1 MNYFN
6 STIIIG
12 RVHSIESLDNAKGTY
27 IKLEITNSSIVDGV
41 EKIQTHAIHVFGKA
55 AETVKKCIFGGE
67 LICVEGRLTKEV
79 YEGISNS
86 IVADRVVFL
95 SSPKKKTETETVEQ

>member
-6 STIIIG
+6 SIVVIG
-12 RVHSIESLDNAKGTY
+12 RVRSIENLKNAKGTY

-55 AETVKKCIFGGE
+55 AETVKKCIFCGE

-86 IVADRVVFL
+86 IVAERVVFL